1 MREIRPKSAQNSTFK
16 VIIKAQ
22 LYLQVTL
29 IQGWICYFWRY
40 AGKFQENT
48 NVWGSFTFFCQIELV
63 KEFCLRQKC
72 IAIQFDRIF
81 ERKQSCQII
90 LFHSKSRTFFF
101 PGFFVSAFKDRNR
114 IRKWEKNQFTW
125 TVGLKLGRRICSL
138 SNKLKIR
145 CFDWFA
151 RLCNFLWKLWPKN
164 LSLVN
169 SLLCSTLSSKLL
181 SYHVTIK
188 SFVQSTDFSHLSPNS
203 SNVSANL

>member
-1 MREIRPKSAQNSTFK
+1 MPENSKKTLSLGSHLHSSVNSSWSSNIVYVKSVSPVN
-16 VIIKAQ
+16 
-22 LYLQVTL
+22 
-29 IQGWICYFWRY
+29 
-40 AGKFQENT
+40 
-48 NVWGSFTFFCQIELV
+48 FT
-63 KEFCLRQKC
+63 EFL
-72 IAIQFDRIF
+72 

-169 SLLCSTLSSKLL
+169 SLLCSTQLKTALIPC
-181 SYHVTIK
+181 YY
-188 SFVQSTDFSHLSPNS
+188 Q
-203 SNVSANL
+203 

>member
-1 MREIRPKSAQNSTFK
+1 MFGVRLHFSVKSSWSRNFVYVKSVSPFNLTEFSN
-16 VIIKAQ
+16 VNKAAK
-22 LYLQVTL
+22 LSFFTAN
-29 IQGWICYFWRY
+29 QGR
-40 AGKFQENT
+40 
-48 NVWGSFTFFCQIELV
+48 S
-63 KEFCLRQKC
+63 
-72 IAIQFDRIF
+72 
-81 ERKQSCQII
+81 
-90 LFHSKSRTFFF
+90 FF

-114 IRKWEKNQFTW
+114 NRKWKKNQFTW

-188 SFVQSTDFSHLSPNS
+188 SFVQSQDFSHLSPNS

>member
-1 MREIRPKSAQNSTFK
+1 MPENSKKTLMFGVRLHFSVKSSWSRNFVYVKSVSPFNLTEFSN
-16 VIIKAQ
+16 VNKAAK
-22 LYLQVTL
+22 LSFFTAN
-29 IQGWICYFWRY
+29 QGR
-40 AGKFQENT
+40 
-48 NVWGSFTFFCQIELV
+48 SFFRDSLFRHLKTEIELGNG
-63 KEFCLRQKC
+63 
-72 IAIQFDRIF
+72 
-81 ERKQSCQII
+81 RKIN
-90 LFHSKSRTFFF
+90 L
-101 PGFFVSAFKDRNR
+101 P
-114 IRKWEKNQFTW
+114 EL
-125 TVGLKLGRRICSL
+125 GLKLGRRICSL